1 MPTYEYKCTLC
12 NFSKEEMQKITEE
25 PLKLC
30 PQCGHE
36 TLRRGPG
43 GGIGLQFQGTGFYK
57 TDYAPTK
64 PPQVERNDSKAPG
77 CCPCG
82 KNKGSCNKES

>member
-1 MPTYEYKCTLC
+1 MPTYEYHCIQCSHSMERL
-12 NFSKEEMQKITEE
+12 QKITDA

-43 GGIGLQFQGTGFYK
+43 GGIGLSFGPGFYN
-57 TDYAPTK
+57 TGYGK
-64 PPQVERNDSKAPG
+64 PPMETTTDSKKAPG

-82 KNKGSCNKES
+82 KNQGSCQQ

>member
-1 MPTYEYKCTLC
+1 MPTYDYHC
-12 NFSKEEMQKITEE
+12 NQCGYTAEVTQKITDD

-30 PQCGHE
+30 PKCGHE

-43 GGIGLQFQGTGFYK
+43 GGIGLLFKGTGFYK
-57 TDYAPTK
+57 TDYASPK
-64 PPQVERNDSKAPG
+64 PPQSESDSSSNSGG

-82 KNKGSCNKES
+82 KNKNSCGG

>member
-1 MPTYEYKCTLC
+1 MPTYEYRCIQC
-12 NFSKEEMQKITEE
+12 NHKLEILQKITAD

-43 GGIGLQFQGTGFYK
+43 GGIGLQFNGSGFYK
-57 TDYAPTK
+57 TDYAPT
-64 PPQVERNDSKAPG
+64 PIPESNATQPPG

-82 KNKGSCNKES
+82 KNQASCEK